1 MNNINYKNSMIRVNV
16 INKSSKDI
24 TNNIINEHIIFR
36 NVTQANEHLKE
47 LNLKIT
53 SVDFNREAQIH
64 KITIED
70 L

>member
-36 NVTQANEHLKE
+36 NATQANENLKK
-47 LNLKIT
+47 LDLKIT

>member
-1 MNNINYKNSMIRVNV
+1 MIRINV

-36 NVTQANEHLKE
+36 NATQANENLKK
-47 LNLKIT
+47 LDLKIT